1 MLKTTAKL
9 AALLGAGVLSSQAF
23 AVLPTLTADPNATAN
38 NTNAYN
44 AYQAGSY
51 NTNTTAAQPV
61 LVSPQLTN
69 LITGNQS
76 VPRAAVADNSALTNR
91 VLVSVVGRDASG
103 QEALSPITPQT
114 QLTRGNVL
122 EYRGYIT
129 NQGSE
134 RVRNMKVTFDIPA
147 NMELINQ
154 ADLEPARAYGS
165 VDGVNFQ
172 YMPLKMNVG
181 GVLQDVPMSQYRAV
195 QWEIPGLGLNEVA
208 MVKYR
213 LRVK

>member
-1 MLKTTAKL
+1 MLKTTAKF
-9 AALLGAGVLSSQAF
+9 AALLAAGVLSNQAF
-23 AVLPTLTADPNATAN
+23 AVLPTLTADPNSN
-38 NTNAYN
+38 NAAYN
-44 AYQAGSY
+44 GYNTGSY
-51 NTNTTAAQPV
+51 TSATAQPV
-61 LVSPQLTN
+61 MASPQLTN
-69 LITGNQS
+69 LISGNQS
-76 VPRAAVADNSALTNR
+76 VPRAPAANNAALTSR
-91 VLVSVVGRDASG
+91 VLVSVVGRDATG

-114 QLTRGNVL
+114 QVASGNVL

-147 NMELINQ
+147 NMELISQ
-154 ADLEPARAYGS
+154 ADLEPARARGS

>member
-1 MLKTTAKL
+1 MLKTTAKF
-9 AALLGAGVLSSQAF
+9 AALLAAGVLSSQAF
-23 AVLPTLTADPNATAN
+23 AVLPTLTADPNSN
-38 NTNAYN
+38 NAAYN
-44 AYQAGSY
+44 DYNTGSY
-51 NTNTTAAQPV
+51 TSATAQPV
-61 LVSPQLTN
+61 MASPQLTN
-69 LITGNQS
+69 LISGNQS
-76 VPRAAVADNSALTNR
+76 VPRAPAANNAALISR
-91 VLVSVVGRDASG
+91 VLASVVGRDATG

-114 QLTRGNVL
+114 QVASGNVL
-122 EYRGYIT
+122 EYHGYIT

-147 NMELINQ
+147 NMELISQ
-154 ADLEPARAYGS
+154 ADLEPARARGS

>member
-1 MLKTTAKL
+1 MLKTTAKF
-9 AALLGAGVLSSQAF
+9 AALLAAGVLSSQAF
-23 AVLPTLTADPNATAN
+23 AVLPTLTADPNSN
-38 NTNAYN
+38 NAAYDGYN
-44 AYQAGSY
+44 TGSY
-51 NTNTTAAQPV
+51 PSATAQPV
-61 LVSPQLTN
+61 MASPQLTN
-69 LITGNQS
+69 LISGNQS
-76 VPRAAVADNSALTNR
+76 VPRAPAANNAALTSR
-91 VLVSVVGRDASG
+91 VLVSVVGRDATG

-114 QLTRGNVL
+114 QVASGNVL

-147 NMELINQ
+147 NMELISQ
-154 ADLEPARAYGS
+154 ADLEPARARGS

>member
-1 MLKTTAKL
+1 MLKTTAKF
-9 AALLGAGVLSSQAF
+9 AALLAAGVLSSQAF
-23 AVLPTLTADPNATAN
+23 AVLPTLTADPNSN
-38 NTNAYN
+38 NAAYN
-44 AYQAGSY
+44 DYNTGSY
-51 NTNTTAAQPV
+51 TSATAQPV
-61 LVSPQLTN
+61 MASPQLTN
-69 LITGNQS
+69 LISGDQS
-76 VPRAAVADNSALTNR
+76 VPRAPAANNAALSSR
-91 VLVSVVGRDASG
+91 VLTSVVGRDATG

-114 QLTRGNVL
+114 QVASGNVL

-134 RVRNMKVTFDIPA
+134 RVRNMKATFDIPA
-147 NMELINQ
+147 NMELISQ
-154 ADLEPARAYGS
+154 ADLEPARARGS

>member
-1 MLKTTAKL
+1 MLKTTAKF
-9 AALLGAGVLSSQAF
+9 AALLAAGVLSSQAF
-23 AVLPTLTADPNATAN
+23 AVLPTLTADPNAN
-38 NTNAYN
+38 NAAYN
-44 AYQAGSY
+44 GYNTGSY
-51 NTNTTAAQPV
+51 NNATAQPV
-61 LVSPQLTN
+61 IASPQLTN
-69 LITGNQS
+69 LISGNQS
-76 VPRAAVADNSALTNR
+76 VPRAPAANNAALSSR
-91 VLVSVVGRDASG
+91 VLTSVVGRDATG

-114 QLTRGNVL
+114 QVASGNVL

-134 RVRNMKVTFDIPA
+134 RVRNMKATFDIPA
-147 NMELINQ
+147 NMELISQ
-154 ADLEPARAYGS
+154 ADLEPARARGS